1 MRVVKLRTRY
11 DLRQITLDLS
21 IKDRKLIILVYITLD
36 LIQCMFRNHDMDT
49 IRFHIQSNL
58 TSNHCGLCRLDH
70 DLVLAGFHCDLI
82 VDTLEYN

>member
-36 LIQCMFRNHDMDT
+36 LIQCMFRNT
-49 IRFHIQSNL
+49 GSNR
-58 TSNHCGLCRLDH
+58 SVSRDC
-70 DLVLAGFHCDLI
+70 
-82 VDTLEYN
+82 

>member
-21 IKDRKLIILVYITLD
+21 IKDCKLIILVYITLD
-36 LIQCMFRNHDMDT
+36 LIQCVFRNHDVNT

-58 TSNHCGLCRLDH
+58 ASNRCGLCRLDH
-70 DLVLAGFHCDLI
+70 DLILAGFHCDLI